1 MSLLKDKEREQLR
14 QLVKA
19 CLLEISK
26 LKIDLKKSQKEANEF
41 KVKAELINLQKM
53 EELEKILKEKNEKIS
68 ELTALLNEKDAE
80 MEELKNLKIYFDALT
95 ARPKRDLTSFQSQV
109 YQLLKK
115 QGTTEDL
122 YEHILSI
129 GFKELSFDNFNSILR
144 NLERKGYFRSSK
156 GDDTLIWEK
165 IEK

>member
-68 ELTALLNEKDAE
+68 ELTALLNEKDAK

-109 YQLLKK
+109 YQLLKNK
-115 QGTTEDL
+115 AL
-122 YEHILSI
+122 L
-129 GFKELSFDNFNSILR
+129 
-144 NLERKGYFRSSK
+144 
-156 GDDTLIWEK
+156 K
-165 IEK
+165 IFMNIY

>member
-1 MSLLKDKEREQLR
+1 MALLKDKEREQLR

-26 LKIDLKKSQKEANEF
+26 LKIDLKKSQKEAKEF

-53 EELEKILKEKNEKIS
+53 EELEKILKEKNERIN

-80 MEELKNLKIYFDALT
+80 MEELKNIKIYFDALT

-109 YQLLKK
+109 YQLLKE

-122 YEHILSI
+122 YEYILSI

-144 NLERKGYFRSSK
+144 NLDRKGYVRSFK
-156 GDDTLIWEK
+156 KNDRIIWEK